1 MGYDIV
7 IKDGFIFDGTGA
19 PRIRGDIGIT
29 DGHVSEIGR
38 VDSKNAKR
46 VIDATG
52 MHVAPG
58 FVDLH
63 THYDAQIFW
72 DPYCT
77 LSGWHGITSVAIGN
91 CGFGFA
97 PVDPDMREYA
107 MKSMTRVEAIP
118 YDSMAQGMPW
128 DWTTFPEYLDSLERT
143 PKAMNI
149 LPYVPIGP
157 MLIQVLGL
165 ADAKAGRMPT
175 ASEHDALS
183 KMLHEAMDAGGC
195 GWSAQRLPPTG
206 PAAVQRDW
214 DGTPMPTD
222 MMNDETARVLAQV
235 LADRNQGVVQMTLTT
250 DDIKHD
256 LAHLEE
262 IASISGR
269 PLLHNVVQAF
279 EDRPHIHKRQIEWLE
294 RCRERGIPVYGQG
307 VTSDAGFTFT
317 LEDWNL
323 YDDSQDWMEAC
334 MGTKEERLAKFA
346 DPSRRQGLKDNLPAT
361 ATAPLGTVTILS
373 PRSDRTERY
382 REMSVAQAAEMSG
395 KDEVDIMLDI
405 AVEDGLDT
413 LFFVAPPQGNS
424 SHLKDVVTY
433 PHMLFGVSDGG
444 AHTKFLT
451 AGRYPTETLSQQVR
465 DNGWLTYEEAHRKL
479 SALPAQL
486 AGFQDRGVVRNGSPA
501 DIVIYDPE
509 NLKVLP
515 MEVVHDLPGGEW
527 RRIQKASG
535 YQNVIINGEI
545 TIENDQQTNTYS
557 GKLLRNGI

>member
-1 MGYDIV
+1 MSFDIV
-7 IKDGFIFDGTGA
+7 IKDGFIFDGSGA
-19 PRIRGDIGIT
+19 PRVRGDVGIAE
-29 DGHVSEIGR
+29 GRVVAIGR
-38 VDSKNAKR
+38 VDHRDAAQ
-46 VIDATG
+46 VIDGNG
-52 MHVAPG
+52 MHIAPG

-97 PVDPDMREYA
+97 PVAPEMREYA
-107 MKSMTRVEAIP
+107 MRSMVRVEAIP

-128 DWTTFPEYLDSLERT
+128 DWVTFPEYLDSLDRT
-143 PKAMNI
+143 AKAMNI
-149 LPYVPIGP
+149 LPYVPVGP
-157 MLIQVLGL
+157 MLLEVLGVD
-165 ADAKAGRMPT
+165 DAKAGRMPT
-175 ASEHDALS
+175 DEEHNELANL
-183 KMLHEAMDAGGC
+183 LRQAMDAGGC

-222 MMNDETARVLAQV
+222 MMNDETARVLAGV
-235 LADRNQGVVQMTLTT
+235 LAERNQGVVQMTLTT
-250 DDIKHD
+250 DDIKRD

-279 EDRPHIHKRQIEWLE
+279 EDKPHVHKRQIEWLE
-294 RCRERGIPVYGQG
+294 RCRQRGIPVYGQG

-317 LEDWNL
+317 LEDWSL
-323 YDDSQDWMEAC
+323 YDDSEAWMEAC
-334 MGTKEERLAKFA
+334 MGDKEERLAKFA
-346 DPSRRQGLKDNLPAT
+346 DPARRQALKDNPPST

-373 PRSDRTERY
+373 PRSASTEKY
-382 REMSVAQAAEMSG
+382 REMSVAQAAELAG
-395 KDEVDIMLDI
+395 KHEVDVMLDI

-424 SHLKDVVTY
+424 DLLRDVVSY

-451 AGRYPTETLSQQVR
+451 AGRYPTETLTQQVR
-465 DNGWLTYEEAHRKL
+465 TNEWLTYEEAHRRL
-479 SALPAQL
+479 SSLPAQL
-486 AGFQDRGVVRNGSPA
+486 AGFKDRGVIREGCPA
-501 DIVIYDPE
+501 DVVVYDPE

-527 RRIQKASG
+527 RRIQRASG
-535 YQNVIINGEI
+535 YRNVIVNGEI
-545 TIENDQQTNTYS
+545 TIEDDSQTETYS
-557 GKLLRNGI
+557 GKLLRHGR

>member
-1 MGYDIV
+1 MDIV

-19 PRIRGDIGIT
+19 PRIRGAVAIAG
-29 DGHVSEIGR
+29 GRVVEMGR
-38 VDSKNAKR
+38 VDHKDADR
-46 VIDATG
+46 VIDAAG

-97 PVDPDMREYA
+97 PIEPDMREYA

-118 YDSMAQGMPW
+118 YDSMKEGMPW
-128 DWTTFPEYLDSLERT
+128 DWVSFPEYLDSLERT

-157 MLIQVLGL
+157 MLLSVLGVD
-165 ADAKAGRMPT
+165 DAKSGRMPT
-175 ASEHDALS
+175 DDEHALLA
-183 KMLHEAMDAGGC
+183 KMLHESMDAGGC

-222 MMNDETARVLAQV
+222 MMNDETARVFAQV
-235 LADRNQGVVQMTLTT
+235 LAERNQGVVQMTLTT

-262 IASISGR
+262 IAAISGR

-323 YDDSQDWMEAC
+323 YDDSEDWMNAC
-334 MGTKEERLAKFA
+334 MGDKAERLAKFA
-346 DPSRRQGLKDNLPAT
+346 DPERRAGLRDNMPAT
-361 ATAPLGTVTILS
+361 ATAPIDTVTILS
-373 PRSDRTERY
+373 PRSESTEQF
-382 REMSVAQAAEMSG
+382 REMSVAQAAAITG
-395 KDEVDIMLDI
+395 KHPVDTMLDI

-424 SHLKDVVTY
+424 EFLKEVVQY

-451 AGRYPTETLSQQVR
+451 AGRYPTETLSEQVR
-465 DNGWLTYEEAHRKL
+465 DNHWVTYEEAHRRL
-479 SALPAQL
+479 AALPAQL
-486 AGFQDRGVVRNGSPA
+486 AGFRDRGMIRRGGPA
-501 DIVIYDPE
+501 DVVVYDPE
-509 NLKVLP
+509 NIKALP

-527 RRIQKASG
+527 RRIQRAQG
-535 YQNVIINGEI
+535 YKNVIINGEI
-545 TIENDQQTNTYS
+545 TIEDDAQTETYS
-557 GKLLRNGI
+557 GRLLRHGG